1 MRVSLPLSQRV
12 AAGQGREALLL
23 AALLAYGV
31 VGWELV
37 VHAGLGGAHG
47 ASLAASREP
56 LARLLV
62 RWLHYS
68 ALAFPLA
75 LGAVGVGGWLAAR
88 LGWRTL
94 RPAHLVLRAMLIALS
109 FACLLAPVGA
119 LFAATGPA
127 AGAVSLPL
135 AAGHGLLDAVVGL
148 VLAMPLAT
156 LVLFARRARAPA
168 WLSRLAPARPA
179 GHRLGQALGGLAVAL
194 PVLALLTSFAS
205 AGQPSGGQTR
215 TYYLAAEEVDWNYAP
230 SDINQITGR
239 PYSKEARVFVEGGET
254 RIGRVYRKALFRE
267 YTDAS
272 FTTRKPV
279 PPEWEHL
286 GALGPPIYAAVG
298 DTIEVVFKN
307 NTQYPFSIHPHGVFY
322 TKAHEGAPYND
333 GLSAAEKPGAVV
345 PPGGVHTYVWQVPER
360 AGPGPHDPSSI
371 LWMYHSHVGEVTD
384 TNTGL
389 IGPLIV
395 TRRDAA
401 RPDGR
406 PADVDREFIVLFNI
420 YDENL
425 SLYLDY
431 NIRTFTTRPQRV
443 KKDDEEFK
451 ESNLKHTINGFLYGT
466 LPGLTMKVGERVR
479 WYVFALGTESGLHTP
494 HWHGQ
499 TVLWRG
505 MRTDTI
511 SLLPM
516 TMEVV
521 DMVPD
526 DPGTWLFH
534 CSVND
539 HIIGGM
545 QALFT
550 VVP

>member
-1 MRVSLPLSQRV
+1 MRIPLLRIPIPPG
-12 AAGQGREALLL
+12 ATGWERGTLLL
-23 AALLAYGV
+23 AVLLAYGI
-31 VGWELV
+31 VGWELA
-37 VHAGLGGAHG
+37 VHAGLAVP
-47 ASLAASREP
+47 REP
-56 LARLLV
+56 LARVLV
-62 RWLHYS
+62 RWLHYGTL
-68 ALAFPLA
+68 ALPLA
-75 LGAVGVGGWLAAR
+75 LGAVGAGGWLAAR
-88 LGWRTL
+88 LGWHTA
-94 RPAHLVLRAMLIALS
+94 RPVHVALRAVLTALS
-109 FACLLAPVGA
+109 FACLLAPAMA
-119 LFAATGPA
+119 LFAAAGHAPAGP
-127 AGAVSLPL
+127 VSPAL

-148 VLAMPLAT
+148 AVAVPLAA
-156 LVLFARRARAPA
+156 LVLFAPRVRAPA

-194 PVLALLTSFAS
+194 PALALLTSFAS
-205 AGQPSGGQTR
+205 AGQPAGGQTR
-215 TYYLAAEEVDWNYAP
+215 TYYIAAEEVDWNYAP
-230 SDINQITGR
+230 SDINLITGR

-286 GALGPPIYAAVG
+286 GALSPPIYAVVG

-345 PPGGVHTYVWQVPER
+345 PPGGTHTYIWQVPER

-451 ESNLKHTINGFLYGT
+451 ESNQKHTINGFLYGT

-539 HIIGGM
+539 HIVGGM